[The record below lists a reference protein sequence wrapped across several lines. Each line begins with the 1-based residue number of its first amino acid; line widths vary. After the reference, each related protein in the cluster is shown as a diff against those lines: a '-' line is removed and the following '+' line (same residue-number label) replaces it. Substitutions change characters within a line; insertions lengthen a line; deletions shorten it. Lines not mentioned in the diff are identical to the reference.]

1 MSLNLLVPTSFLI
14 IILNLM
20 IVTPTTWAADNEK
33 RYITVTGHGKISAI
47 PDTAWLSSGVY
58 TQAKT
63 ATEALNNNN
72 NLMEAVIEV
81 LKDANIKNKNIQTSG
96 FNVYPIYDHSKG
108 SGHRKPNSPKI
119 TGYRVS
125 NSVTIK
131 IINTDKLG
139 KLLDKLVGSGSNQIS
154 GVRLG
159 FNDSQELLDEA
170 RKLAII
176 DAEKK
181 AKLYAKTAG
190 IDVGNIIS
198 ISELGARLPRP
209 VYRHTEMRQAKLMS
223 DAGTVPVASGEQD
236 ISASVNV
243 VYELMIRDD

>member
-1 MSLNLLVPTSFLI
+1 MFFKNSVPTFLI
-14 IILNLM
+14 IILSLM
-20 IVTPTTWAADNEK
+20 IVSPITWAADNEK

-47 PDTAWLSSGVY
+47 PDTAWVSGGVH

-72 NLMEAVIEV
+72 NLMEALIEV
-81 LKDANIKNKNIQTSG
+81 LKNANIRNKNIQTSG
-96 FNVYPIYDHSKG
+96 FNVHPIYDYSKG
-108 SGHRKPNSPKI
+108 SGHRKPVSPKI

-131 IINTDKLG
+131 IIDTDKLG
-139 KLLDKLVGSGSNQIS
+139 KLLDKLVSSGSNQIS
-154 GVRLG
+154 GIRFG

-170 RKLAII
+170 RKLAIT
-176 DAEKK
+176 DAGKK
-181 AKLYAKTAG
+181 AKLYAQTA
-190 IDVGNIIS
+190 DVDAGNIIS
-198 ISELGARLPRP
+198 ISELGARLPQP
-209 VYRHTEMRQAKLMS
+209 VHRLTEMRQTKIMS
-223 DAGTVPVASGEQD
+223 DASTVPVVKGEQD

>member
-1 MSLNLLVPTSFLI
+1 MSYKILAPTFL

-20 IVTPTTWAADNEK
+20 LISSITWAANSEK
-33 RYITVTGHGKISAI
+33 RYITVTGHGKISAV
-47 PDTAWLSSGVY
+47 PDTAWVTGGVH

-72 NLMEAVIEV
+72 NLIEAVIKV
-81 LKDANIKNKNIQTSG
+81 LKNAKISTKNIQTSG

-131 IINTDKLG
+131 IIDTDKLG
-139 KLLDKLVGSGSNQIS
+139 KLLDKLVSSGSNQIS
-154 GVRLG
+154 GIRFG
-159 FNDSQELLDEA
+159 FNDSRELLDEA
-170 RKLAII
+170 RKLAIT

-181 AKLYAKTAG
+181 AKLYAETAG
-190 IDVGNIIS
+190 INVGNIIS
-198 ISELGARLPRP
+198 ISESGAILPQP
-209 VYRHTEMRQAKLMS
+209 VYRYTEMRQAKIMS
-223 DAGTVPVASGEQD
+223 DASTVPVVSGEQD
-236 ISASVNV
+236 ISASINV
-243 VYELMIRDD
+243 VYELAIRDN

>member
-1 MSLNLLVPTSFLI
+1 MYYKILAPTFLI

-20 IVTPTTWAADNEK
+20 LVSPITWAADSEK
-33 RYITVTGHGKISAI
+33 RYITVAGHGKVSAV
-47 PDTAWLSSGVY
+47 PDTAWVSGGVH

-72 NLMEAVIEV
+72 NLMEAVIKV
-81 LKDANIKNKNIQTSG
+81 LKNANIETKNIQTSG

-108 SGHRKPNSPKI
+108 SGHRKPNSPRI

-131 IINTDKLG
+131 IIDTDKLG
-139 KLLDKLVGSGSNQIS
+139 KLLDKLVSSGSNQIS
-154 GVRLG
+154 GIRFG
-159 FNDSQELLDEA
+159 FNDSRGLLDEA
-170 RKLAII
+170 RKLAIT

-190 IDVGNIIS
+190 IDVGDIIS
-198 ISELGARLPRP
+198 ISEFGARLPQP
-209 VYRHTEMRQAKLMS
+209 VYREMRQAKMMS
-223 DAGTVPVASGEQD
+223 DAGTVPVVSGEQD
-236 ISASVNV
+236 ISASINV